1 MCREIAGLLQIQS
14 RQQQQ
19 QHQALHVTMATKRPG
34 VRPGAML
41 QIIWDAGQDR
51 ESVRTVGR
59 RARSAW
65 TAYMLDK
72 HARRNSESGCGIYYE
87 TRAYVDIAKHAETPR
102 YMAPPHTLDG
112 QGARQ
117 DSMSSVSLREIG
129 MAILQSMLN

>member
-1 MCREIAGLLQIQS
+1 MPGNRRTLADSITAAAAASGVARHNGHKAARREA
-14 RQQQQ
+14 RRDV
-19 QHQALHVTMATKRPG
+19 ANNM
-34 VRPGAML
+34 
-41 QIIWDAGQDR
+41 DAGQDR